1 MMTPTHASIMLA
13 PVDMRLGIDGL
24 TRLVLCAQQGGIVDG
39 QMVLFTNRAHNR
51 LKALVW
57 DGNGVWLC
65 QRRLHKGRFH
75 WPKAGDALWSLTQ
88 AQFDGLVMGL
98 QWERIDCTLSN
109 NWHM

>member
-1 MMTPTHASIMLA
+1 M
-13 PVDMRLGIDGL
+13 
-24 TRLVLCAQQGGIVDG
+24 
-39 QMVLFTNRAHNR
+39 
-51 LKALVW
+51 
-57 DGNGVWLC
+57 C